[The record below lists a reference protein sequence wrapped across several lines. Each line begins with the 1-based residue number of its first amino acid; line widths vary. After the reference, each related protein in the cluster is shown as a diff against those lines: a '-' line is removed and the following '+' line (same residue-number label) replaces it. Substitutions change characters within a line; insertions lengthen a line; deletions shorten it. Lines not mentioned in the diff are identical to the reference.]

1 MILRVFPLLEIK
13 HITDL
18 NVYAIDFVVLIIS
31 ISDISID
38 LIATTFQTTQERSC
52 ERENTGACVS
62 FHCFVEHKKNTVQL
76 HENKIRMH
84 AKGKLR
90 VEQVN
95 DRKKN
100 QLKHQFDRGSVQ
112 KILLN

>member
-1 MILRVFPLLEIK
+1 MWTIDDGPKAMILRVFPLLEIK

-18 NVYAIDFVVLIIS
+18 NVYTIDFVVLIIS

-62 FHCFVEHKKNTVQL
+62 FHCFVEHKKTLCNYMRI
-76 HENKIRMH
+76 K
-84 AKGKLR
+84 
-90 VEQVN
+90 
-95 DRKKN
+95 
-100 QLKHQFDRGSVQ
+100 
-112 KILLN
+112 